1 MIFQKQRAFTLIEV
15 LVAITL
21 LSIMMSLL
29 FLSLK
34 ICADS
39 WQKGEAKLAR
49 TSEIATTSQFFQHYL
64 TSAKPLT
71 LESLKKTGELSAPLL
86 FQGGK
91 HSVRFAAALPASAA
105 RTGVQVFTV
114 YQQQKQLKVSIT
126 PLFPNNLAKQTAKE
140 ELVLLTGVSDF
151 SLTYFGST
159 ELLANNKS
167 PASWQED
174 WIAKKEQPR
183 LVKIS
188 LSLTDGQFFPDIIIN
203 LRVVK
208 SPTQSDNPPAL

>member
-1 MIFQKQRAFTLIEV
+1 MTFQKQRAFTLIEV
-15 LVAITL
+15 LIAITL
-21 LSIMMSLL
+21 LSIMMGLL

-49 TSEIATTSQFFQHYL
+49 ISEIAITSQFFQHYL
-64 TSAKPLT
+64 TAAKPLT
-71 LESLKKTGELSAPLL
+71 LESQKKTGELSAPLL
-86 FQGGK
+86 FQGNK
-91 HSVRFAAALPASAA
+91 HSVRFAVALPASAA
-105 RTGVQVFTV
+105 RTGVQIFTV
-114 YQQQKQLKVSIT
+114 YKQQEQLKVSIT
-126 PLFPNNLAKQTAKE
+126 SLFPNNLAKQSTND

-159 ELLANNKS
+159 ELLANNKN

-183 LVKIS
+183 LIKIS
-188 LSLTDGQFFPDIIIN
+188 LSLTDGQFFPDMIIN

-208 SPTQSDNPPAL
+208 SPIQSNNPPAL